1 MCTIFLPRD
10 AYVSVMYAMA
20 RYSSGRQYVTTHM
33 PVYIKTAERIEFVF
47 GRSFAAKT
55 ASNLCVDNRL
65 RPRCPICC
73 RCIRRKSGAS
83 GYRQFVAEII
93 CTLRS
98 RISLTTACVTWLCR
112 VKCCTGC
119 RHHTRTKRET
129 SSSGRLFKRQ
139 RTVLAATAFSATVEH
154 RTRQKQVRC
163 TVYVH
168 FAISAP
174 E

>member
-1 MCTIFLPRD
+1 
-10 AYVSVMYAMA
+10 MA

-55 ASNLCVDNRL
+55 VSNLCVDNRL

-98 RISLTTACVTWLCR
+98 RISLTTACVTWLVVLGFVVLNVVQDVDITLELSGKLLR
-112 VKCCTGC
+112 LVDSSKGSELFSQRLHSVRQWSTGPGKN
-119 RHHTRTKRET
+119 RY
-129 SSSGRLFKRQ
+129 G
-139 RTVLAATAFSATVEH
+139 
-154 RTRQKQVRC
+154 VRC
-163 TVYVH
+163 TCISLSVH
-168 FAISAP
+168 LSKLSCR
-174 E
+174 